1 MHVLSISPNVD
12 SCAAL
17 IVKKSLKAYANLSEE
32 NKRFIDVEDLMQ
44 EGMIEA
50 WKADQ
55 RFDPTQKTKYCTYL
69 WRGLDLQFSKL
80 NSPLKRTKRISQGI
94 VEIDAPIAS
103 DSSTTLDF
111 PDTDCTPEE
120 LHGAV
125 SVLLGIFNDAG
136 PQVQRLLVKLATG
149 DWFLHG
155 RKGMRLAKQLKYY
168 ADVFRASERDF
179 HLLSSNRDVKAQVLD
194 GMSKLTNI
202 DVADARLLECGV
214 CRGKFSLSDVQA
226 GRYFASSLV
235 CSNCLGQMQK
245 KDPVETCFGK
255 KQVVHKNGTTL
266 TEGFSKTNAACR
278 LHCPDRVACKH
289 YVERGKRMTAAEA
302 AVAEVEDLDD
312 VEGIDDV
319 EVPAKVVKAKGKTK
333 TASKGKTAKSAKSTK
348 PGKSTK
354 AAKTVKTDAKKGAAK
369 KATKS
374 AKVEKPAKAEKT
386 AKKAAS
392 PKTARAVKSTE
403 KILPSST
410 EGKAL
415 IEKNL
420 DEDGR
425 DLPFKKNSMLRYL
438 VTQAIQAGGIK
449 LEALE
454 KEIKKAGYDLK
465 YMLPVLKSGESGN
478 SSLRPYPS
486 THSWTFEEKNGA
498 IKITNMKRVA
508 CYAKMARI
516 DGR

>member
-1 MHVLSISPNVD
+1 
-12 SCAAL
+12 
-17 IVKKSLKAYANLSEE
+17 
-32 NKRFIDVEDLMQ
+32 
-44 EGMIEA
+44 
-50 WKADQ
+50 
-55 RFDPTQKTKYCTYL
+55 
-69 WRGLDLQFSKL
+69 
-80 NSPLKRTKRISQGI
+80 
-94 VEIDAPIAS
+94 
-103 DSSTTLDF
+103 
-111 PDTDCTPEE
+111 
-120 LHGAV
+120 
-125 SVLLGIFNDAG
+125 
-136 PQVQRLLVKLATG
+136 
-149 DWFLHG
+149 
-155 RKGMRLAKQLKYY
+155 
-168 ADVFRASERDF
+168 
-179 HLLSSNRDVKAQVLD
+179 
-194 GMSKLTNI
+194 
-202 DVADARLLECGV
+202 
-214 CRGKFSLSDVQA
+214 
-226 GRYFASSLV
+226 
-235 CSNCLGQMQK
+235 
-245 KDPVETCFGK
+245 
-255 KQVVHKNGTTL
+255 
-266 TEGFSKTNAACR
+266 
-278 LHCPDRVACKH
+278 
-289 YVERGKRMTAAEA
+289 MTAAEA